1 MVLTDEE
8 KKERHRL
15 ASKRYR
21 ERQKKKA
28 KEGDKKAKIQEEKA
42 KHQRAYSA
50 ATSFIRNKAN
60 KKELG
65 EMRDL
70 IAERHK
76 SLMKKITNEK
86 NK

>member
-1 MVLTDEE
+1 MALTEEE
-8 KKERHRL
+8 KRERHRL
-15 ASKRYR
+15 ASRLYR

-28 KEGDKKAKIQEEKA
+28 KEGDEKAKKQQEKA

-76 SLMKKITNEK
+76 QLMKK

>member
-1 MVLTDEE
+1 MVLTDDE
-8 KKERHRL
+8 KRERHRL

-28 KEGDKKAKIQEEKA
+28 AAGNKQAIKQQEKA
-42 KHQRAYSA
+42 KNSRAYSA
-50 ATSFIRNKAN
+50 ATSYIRNKATLLQ
-60 KKELG
+60 LG

-76 SLMKKITNEK
+76 KLIQK
-86 NK
+86 NKK

>member
-1 MVLTDEE
+1 MTLTEEE
-8 KKERHRL
+8 KRERHRL
-15 ASKRYR
+15 ANKRYR
-21 ERQKKKA
+21 ERQKKKV
-28 KEGDKKAKIQEEKA
+28 KEGDKKAKLQDEKA

-60 KKELG
+60 KSELNK
-65 EMRDL
+65 MREL

-76 SLMKKITNEK
+76 KLMNK

>member
-1 MVLTDEE
+1 MVLTEEE
-8 KKERHRL
+8 KRERHRL
-15 ASKRYR
+15 ANKRYR
-21 ERQKKKA
+21 ERQKKKV
-28 KEGDKKAKIQEEKA
+28 KEGDKRAKLQDEKA

-60 KKELG
+60 KMELS
-65 EMRDL
+65 EMREL

-76 SLMKKITNEK
+76 RLMNK